1 VEAAGVKVV
10 VLPVKMVVLVVEALV
25 LVVLPMLVEHQIKL
39 LSHLGM
45 LVMELLVVKVDLPL
59 ELALLVVAAV
69 LGWQAP
75 IQTVPM
81 GARAAMASLI
91 QLRGLQHTML
101 VVAGVVMKPEQDLLP
116 QVV

>member
-1 VEAAGVKVV
+1 VGVV
-10 VLPVKMVVLVVEALV
+10 VVKAVELQVKMVVQAVEALA

-39 LSHLGM
+39 LFHLDI
-45 LVMELLVVKVDLPL
+45 LVMEILVVKVDLLL
-59 ELALLVVAAV
+59 ELALRAAVAV